1 MTARPSD
8 DDLRQLLTKTKA
20 IALVGASANPERDSH
35 TVMAYLLEQG
45 YSVHPVNPGLA
56 GQILLGQTVYASL
69 SDVPAPVDMI
79 DIFRNSEAA
88 GGVVDDALEEQE
100 RLGLHSIWM
109 QLEVINETA
118 AAKAEAEGLQV
129 VMDRCPKI
137 DIPRLGLDRNFRIFP

>member
-56 GQILLGQTVYASL
+56 GQILLGQTVYACL

-100 RLGLHSIWM
+100 RLGLRSIWM

>member
-8 DDLRQLLTKTKA
+8 DDLRQLLIKTKA

-35 TVMAYLLEQG
+35 TVMDYLLEQG

-100 RLGLHSIWM
+100 RLGLRSIWM

-118 AAKAEAEGLQV
+118 AAKAEAKGLQV

>member
-8 DDLRQLLTKTKA
+8 DDLRQLLIKTKA

-100 RLGLHSIWM
+100 RLGLRSIWM

>member
-8 DDLRQLLTKTKA
+8 DDLRQLLIKTKS

-100 RLGLHSIWM
+100 RLGLRSIWM

>member
-8 DDLRQLLTKTKA
+8 DDLRRRLTKPKA

-56 GQILLGQTVYASL
+56 GQILLGQTVYACL

-79 DIFRNSEAA
+79 DSFRNSEAA

-100 RLGLHSIWM
+100 RLGLRSIWM